1 MVRIRANIKAI
12 EIINHFFHTSFPVK
26 PVVVSTEENKFVS
39 ELEAGNDFS
48 EKHLKVLLILVK
60 SEILN

>member
-1 MVRIRANIKAI
+1 M
-12 EIINHFFHTSFPVK
+12 K

-39 ELEAGNDFS
+39 ELEAGKDFS